1 MLSEELKLYVESCFR
16 PYKKDKTYEERKKEL
31 LELLGNIKL
40 KLENDG
46 FKEEEVQD
54 ILIEKLKSGEISI
67 DDHTLVIDD
76 HNRVEHVKKI
86 FVNDDLDWLTF
97 INVKY
102 KLCDF
107 KGLSIVQKV
116 MSHSEFNGCYLKK
129 VNFSDSKI
137 SSATFE
143 KSDLTQS
150 HFEHCEITN
159 SSLYGCHLPNVSID
173 ESSLINVSFE
183 NCYFKNISFEN
194 SKLINVNFK
203 SCTIKKLN
211 FIGVTMDK
219 MTYHILEGEGANLS
233 GVEVIDM

>member
-1 MLSEELKLYVESCFR
+1 MLSEKLELYVESCFR
-16 PYKKDKTYEERKKEL
+16 PYKKNKTYEEKKKEL
-31 LELLGNIKL
+31 LEMLGKVKL
-40 KLENDG
+40 KLKNAGTKD
-46 FKEEEVQD
+46 EEVQD
-54 ILIEKLKSGEISI
+54 MLIEKLKSGEISI
-67 DDHTLVIDD
+67 DVNTLDIDD

-86 FVNDDLDWLTF
+86 FVNADLDWLTF

-116 MSHSEFNGCYLKK
+116 MNHSEFNGCYLRKMN
-129 VNFSDSKI
+129 VSNSKI
-137 SSATFE
+137 STSTFE

-159 SSLYGCHLPNVSID
+159 SSLYGCHLPNVRID
-173 ESSLINVSFE
+173 ESTLINVSFE

-203 SCTIKKLN
+203 SCTFKKLN

-219 MTYHILEGEGANLS
+219 MTYHILEGEGADLS
-233 GVEVIDM
+233 GVKVIDS

>member
-1 MLSEELKLYVESCFR
+1 MLSEKLELYVESCFR
-16 PYKKDKTYEERKKEL
+16 PYKKDKTYEEKKKEL
-31 LELLGNIKL
+31 LEMLGKVKL
-40 KLENDG
+40 KLDNAGTKD
-46 FKEEEVQD
+46 EEVQD
-54 ILIEKLKSGEISI
+54 MLIEKLKSGEISI
-67 DDHTLVIDD
+67 DVNTLDIDD

-86 FVNDDLDWLTF
+86 FVNADLDWLTF

-116 MSHSEFNGCYLKK
+116 MNHSEFNGCYLRKMN
-129 VNFSDSKI
+129 VSNSKI
-137 SSATFE
+137 STSTFE

-159 SSLYGCHLPNVSID
+159 SSLYGCHLPNVRID
-173 ESSLINVSFE
+173 ESTLINVSFE

-203 SCTIKKLN
+203 SCTFKKLN

-219 MTYHILEGEGANLS
+219 MTYYILEGEGADLS
-233 GVEVIDM
+233 GVKVIDS